1 MRIEEQRNSRPLRIG
16 VQREHVRS
24 RLSGNLLGR
33 LSIPT
38 LVLAELYAWAHG
50 RDDPTPVLDK
60 ILHLLDDVE
69 LLGFEQDSA
78 ERFGIIQTTLLRRGI
93 TVNPVDLMIAA
104 VALVQDLTLVTNN
117 TKDFQNIPGLRLEDW
132 LSP

>member
-1 MRIEEQRNSRPLRIG
+1 MSYLLDTNIVSVHLRRQAGLTHRFI
-16 VQREHVRS
+16 QHS
-24 RLSGNLLGR
+24 GR

-50 RDDPTPVLDK
+50 RDDPTSVLEK
-60 ILHLLDDVE
+60 IRLLLEDVE
-69 LLGFEQDSA
+69 LLGFEQNSA
-78 ERFGIIQTTLLRRGI
+78 ERFGIIQTQLLRRGI

-104 VALVQDLTLVTNN
+104 VALVHDLTVVTHN

-132 LSP
+132 LAP

>member
-1 MRIEEQRNSRPLRIG
+1 MSYLLDTNIVSAHLRRP
-16 VQREHVRS
+16 
-24 RLSGNLLGR
+24 SGLTHRFIQHSGR

-69 LLGFEQDSA
+69 LLGFEQESA
-78 ERFGIIQTTLLRRGI
+78 ERFGIIRTPPAPCPIPAAAASQERRPDANSDP
-93 TVNPVDLMIAA
+93 TSVDA
-104 VALVQDLTLVTNN
+104 TSPSP
-117 TKDFQNIPGLRLEDW
+117 PGTGR
-132 LSP
+132 SSFCRRR

>member
-1 MRIEEQRNSRPLRIG
+1 MSYLLDTNIVSAHLRRP
-16 VQREHVRS
+16 
-24 RLSGNLLGR
+24 SGLTHRFIQHSGR

>member
-1 MRIEEQRNSRPLRIG
+1 MSYLLDTNIVSAHLRRP
-16 VQREHVRS
+16 
-24 RLSGNLLGR
+24 SGLTHRFIQHSGR

-60 ILHLLDDVE
+60 IRHLLEDVQ

-78 ERFGIIQTTLLRRGI
+78 ERFGIIQTELLRRGI

-104 VALVQDLTLVTNN
+104 VALVPT
-117 TKDFQNIPGLRLEDW
+117 
-132 LSP
+132 

>member
-1 MRIEEQRNSRPLRIG
+1 MSYLLDTNIVSVHLRRPAGLTHRFI
-16 VQREHVRS
+16 QHS
-24 RLSGNLLGR
+24 GR

-50 RDDPTPVLDK
+50 RDDPTPVLEK
-60 ILHLLDDVE
+60 IRLLLEDVE

-78 ERFGIIQTTLLRRGI
+78 ERFGIIQTQLLRRGI

-104 VALVQDLTLVTNN
+104 VALVHDLTVVTHN

-132 LSP
+132 LTP